1 MKNFV
6 VLLFLINVSF
16 VSGAPTLCNNIVQSV
31 SQVAYSDYLSF
42 SGGLFLT
49 FFSNPSKNDQS
60 FFAKLK
66 RFLIRTAVIQ
76 FMAILSLMTFMT
88 TRFFTLNNLVL
99 PEFLRVC
106 SLAMY
111 GCCGVMT
118 LTHFIGRNMISI
130 CSCNAHTT
138 RFFRIVTRAVIFIPI
153 YVIQMI
159 FQVYLKNN
167 FPSTG
172 YMFAFQWISILSILF
187 AIPLCILIIIE
198 KLFWSVKLLYI
209 FIYPF
214 VFQIYLHVGYVC
226 FFLYCDEDFISS
238 VLLLASGFALG
249 NVLKS
254 AFYLIFPRNIWETI
268 PDRARTKDNYNANP
282 NSSYDELSFS
292 KGEILENAN
301 DNGKWWLLAR
311 NQNGETGFVQINY
324 VSLYNSAHLFFYE

>member
-1 MKNFV
+1 
-6 VLLFLINVSF
+6 
-16 VSGAPTLCNNIVQSV
+16 
-31 SQVAYSDYLSF
+31 
-42 SGGLFLT
+42 
-49 FFSNPSKNDQS
+49 
-60 FFAKLK
+60 
-66 RFLIRTAVIQ
+66 
-76 FMAILSLMTFMT
+76 
-88 TRFFTLNNLVL
+88 
-99 PEFLRVC
+99 
-106 SLAMY
+106 
-111 GCCGVMT
+111 MT

-159 FQVYLKNN
+159 FQVYLKNH

-198 KLFWSVKLLYI
+198 NYF
-209 FIYPF
+209 
-214 VFQIYLHVGYVC
+214 
-226 FFLYCDEDFISS
+226 DFISS
-238 VLLLASGFALG
+238 ALLLASGFALG